1 MKISILKCPYCGAE
15 INSNTSGKDSIF
27 CPFCGREI
35 SVDDCD
41 TKEINVNVTDNQTV
55 NKNIRK
61 SYYNEGSVSHGVAK
75 QMQHKYN
82 FWRLIA
88 ILTFVLVSC
97 LLFPSLLSR
106 CNKYLGDISASES
119 RQREEKRIEES
130 IRKEEQRIEE
140 SIRREEERIE
150 ESIREREESIAESIA
165 VSEGKIKISMNS
177 SDLIGKDV
185 DLIKK
190 QLTAIGFTDVRIQ
203 KIKEFKP
210 FRDNL
215 LQSISVNGS
224 FSFRESDFFPADVP
238 IIIFTE

>member
-15 INSNTSGKDSIF
+15 ISSNINGKDSIF
-27 CPFCGREI
+27 CQFCGREI
-35 SVDDCD
+35 SVDNCD
-41 TKEINVNVTDNQTV
+41 TKEIKIDMDQTV
-55 NKNIRK
+55 NKNYYK
-61 SYYNEGSVSHGVAK
+61 SYCNEGAVSRGVAK
-75 QMQHKYN
+75 QMQHKYG
-82 FWRLIA
+82 FRKLVA
-88 ILTFVLVSC
+88 ILVFVLVII
-97 LLFPSLLSR
+97 LLFPNWLNK

-140 SIRREEERIE
+140 SIR
-150 ESIREREESIAESIA
+150 EREESIAESIA

-177 SDLIGKDV
+177 SELVGKDV

-224 FSFRESDFFPADVP
+224 FSFKDNDFFPADVP